1 MKSIIKVA
9 AVIYIATV
17 LVLVLSL
24 PLGGILCIVK
34 ACGGGLSWIG
44 ACIPFIVSLAVLPFG
59 AVAKYIVDISERE
72 AKYEHRNDHAQR

>member
-9 AVIYIATV
+9 AALYVATV
-17 LVLVLSL
+17 LVLAFAL

-34 ACGGGLSWIG
+34 ACGGGLSWLG
-44 ACIPFIVSLAVLPFG
+44 ACIPFIVSLAALPFG
-59 AVAKYIVDISERE
+59 AVAKYIVDISGKE